1 MKGVVEIWQEE
12 YNGGR
17 RKEKKKTQQKLHNPL
32 KGLVI
37 TIIFL
42 LDLETSDN
50 IGFSCVCVIFGKL
63 ILKSHQLVHLCMVY
77 TLSDLNVYVKY
88 TTRKSWVNPLRL

>member
-32 KGLVI
+32 KAL
-37 TIIFL
+37 
-42 LDLETSDN
+42 
-50 IGFSCVCVIFGKL
+50 
-63 ILKSHQLVHLCMVY
+63 
-77 TLSDLNVYVKY
+77 
-88 TTRKSWVNPLRL
+88 